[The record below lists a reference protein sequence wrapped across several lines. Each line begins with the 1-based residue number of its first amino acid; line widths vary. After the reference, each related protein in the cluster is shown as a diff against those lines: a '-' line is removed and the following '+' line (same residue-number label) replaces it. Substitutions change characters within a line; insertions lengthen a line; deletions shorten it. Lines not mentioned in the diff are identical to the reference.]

1 MRKLKN
7 FRDFKEN
14 LKSMFNEDII
24 KKSFLDLRRLF
35 LSGLVSV
42 LPIAFTI
49 FSISLVFNFAD
60 RLPREIM
67 AKIIVFFFSL
77 FNKDITFEEANIPG
91 LGLIAA
97 VFIIMFA
104 GYISANVIGRSLLKS
119 IENWMFKIP
128 LVSNIYTAFRQIIDT
143 VFLKKKSTFKSVV
156 LVQFPYKGSYSIGFV
171 TTSSPSEILSIKK
184 ENLVNVFV
192 PTTPNPTS
200 GFLLMLKE
208 EDIYKLNMSVE
219 DAIKLIVSG
228 RILSP

>member
-119 IENWMFKIP
+119 I
-128 LVSNIYTAFRQIIDT
+128 
-143 VFLKKKSTFKSVV
+143 
-156 LVQFPYKGSYSIGFV
+156 
-171 TTSSPSEILSIKK
+171 
-184 ENLVNVFV
+184 
-192 PTTPNPTS
+192 
-200 GFLLMLKE
+200 
-208 EDIYKLNMSVE
+208 
-219 DAIKLIVSG
+219 
-228 RILSP
+228 

>member
-67 AKIIVFFFSL
+67 ANIIVFFSL
-77 FNKDITFEEANIPG
+77 FNKDITFEEANTW
-91 LGLIAA
+91 L
-97 VFIIMFA
+97 
-104 GYISANVIGRSLLKS
+104 RS
-119 IENWMFKIP
+119 
-128 LVSNIYTAFRQIIDT
+128 YC
-143 VFLKKKSTFKSVV
+143 
-156 LVQFPYKGSYSIGFV
+156 
-171 TTSSPSEILSIKK
+171 SSL
-184 ENLVNVFV
+184 
-192 PTTPNPTS
+192 
-200 GFLLMLKE
+200 
-208 EDIYKLNMSVE
+208 
-219 DAIKLIVSG
+219 
-228 RILSP
+228 